1 MQLEFWQ
8 TAYEWLRQTGNTIN
22 KNYCKEELTT
32 HPDYPSLV
40 SLTDFL
46 ENGNMGYR
54 AITADAS
61 YLHEFNYPVLIHIR
75 QHANQYMHILSS
87 PADWEKQ
94 KDMVTNWSGVVLYAK
109 KNAKWHNEHHIL
121 HQLAEKKRKAI
132 SFTFVGIAL
141 LLFCITVRFT
151 NSLSIST
158 MAFGLLSLAG
168 IVVSLAA
175 LGTELGF
182 QNEITRQVCG
192 LGAGSGCEKV
202 LKSSFAKGFAGLT
215 PADAAVLYFLS
226 QFLLYLFSPL
236 NNSLLPGIC
245 RISLAGL
252 VMVGWS
258 LYTQAFRLKEWCA
271 LCLAI
276 AGILTL
282 QTTLSISYAT
292 QAWWPMATLPTLSL
306 SGFLPE
312 GLFVFLF
319 VFLAL
324 LLFPVKQLIKTNAS
338 NKTKLTELRKWKL
351 DADLFVS
358 EWEKEPETDT
368 VIWEND
374 LLLGSPFA
382 PLLITVACN
391 PYCTPC
397 SRAHVKLDNLLHR
410 FPDKIRLLV
419 RLSCAPQDVTD
430 QKTIAVKAILQLAST
445 LQNKKE
451 LQQLLTDWFEKM
463 NYQQW
468 EEKWQPDKNIR
479 VQERIEQHYDWME
492 QNRIAFT
499 PTFFINGK
507 KLPGRYSIDDL
518 EQLIPQLAELMT
530 IETME
535 QMLIN

>member
-1 MQLEFWQ
+1 MSTRSTIPLQLEFWQ

-46 ENGNMGYR
+46 ENGNLGYR
-54 AITADAS
+54 AITADVS
-61 YLHEFNYPVLIHIR
+61 YLQEFNYPVLIHIR

-94 KDMVTNWSGVVLYAK
+94 KDIVTHWSGVVLYAK
-109 KNAKWHNEHHIL
+109 KNAKWHNQHHTL
-121 HQLAEKKRKAI
+121 YQRTEKKRKAI
-132 SFTFVGIAL
+132 SFTLVLISL
-141 LLFCITVRFT
+141 LLFCITASFT
-151 NSLSIST
+151 NSLSITT

-168 IVVSLAA
+168 IIISIAA

-192 LGAGSGCEKV
+192 LGTGSGCEKV
-202 LKSSFAKGFAGLT
+202 LKSPFAKGIAGLT

-226 QFLLYLFSPL
+226 QFILYLFSPL
-236 NNSLLPGIC
+236 NHSFIPGIF

-276 AGILTL
+276 VGILTGQAL
-282 QTTLSISYAT
+282 LSIIIV
-292 QAWWPMATLPTLSL
+292 PTFSD
-306 SGFLPE
+306 FLPE
-312 GLFVFLF
+312 GLFVSLF
-319 VFLAL
+319 AFLAL
-324 LLFPVKQLIKTNAS
+324 LLFPVKQLIITNTS

-374 LLLGSPFA
+374 LLLGNPFA

-397 SRAHVKLDNLLHR
+397 SKAHIKLDNLLQR
-410 FPDKIRLLV
+410 FPDKLRLLV
-419 RLSCAPQDVTD
+419 RLSCAPRDVTD
-430 QKTIAVKAILQLAST
+430 QKTIAVKAILQKAFT

-468 EEKWQPDKNIR
+468 EEKWQPDKNIS
-479 VQERIEQHYDWME
+479 VQERIQQHYDWME
-492 QNRIAFT
+492 RSKIAFT

-530 IETME
+530 TETME